1 MREHTITV
9 FGKIP
14 CGVLVIEKEDF
25 YKIQTPVLSLDDRFR
40 FIQNKVNFLKV
51 IAYPVQKLRILPRT
65 SCFSI
70 YYRSGKAD

>member
-51 IAYPVQKLRILPRT
+51 IAYPVQKLRNLPRT

-70 YYRSGKAD
+70 YYRSGMAD